1 MSNHSRRPING
12 QCLCGAVKYQVDE
25 VGDKMAHCHCSMCRR
40 FHGAAFA
47 TFGEARKEDFHW
59 VEGEQLLQSY
69 KAPNGT
75 VRRFCSVCGSSMT
88 FAPANDSGDLI
99 EFTLGTLVD
108 QPALTPD
115 AHIFIGSKASWYAIE
130 DSLPQFEEGRDS
142 KQLV

>member
-1 MSNHSRRPING
+1 MSHYSQESVKG
-12 QCLCGAVKYQVDE
+12 QCLCGAVKYRVDE
-25 VGDKMAHCHCSMCRR
+25 IGDKMAHCHCSMCRR

-59 VEGEQLLQSY
+59 VEGEHLLKSY
-69 KAPNGT
+69 RAPNGT

-108 QPALTPD
+108 QPDLTPD
-115 AHIFIGSKASWYAIE
+115 AHIFIGSKASWYTIE
-130 DSLPQFEEGRDS
+130 DSLPQFEEGRGS
-142 KQLV
+142 KQLA